1 MFWGEGG
8 FITARESCIPQSLS
22 PCAGPC
28 HGLGVRQRQH
38 QSLSCCGRASFHC
51 HSASWAVSVC
61 PRLTFPEA
69 LLSPAGQT
77 HGPSQQ
83 HFQCLCIGRGA
94 GAKCHPR
101 GSGAALQQHHLP
113 CSPRG
118 SASGRRR
125 LEEQQ
130 EPGAHGRVAP
140 SLPEHRGG
148 PVAVARGEPV
158 LLLPSPLPAQS
169 VPGSSSLSNEK
180 ALPVGKIQDK
190 IVLEQPRRRAVITVS
205 CAYSKHKTPVVF
217 SP

>member
-1 MFWGEGG
+1 M
-8 FITARESCIPQSLS
+8 
-22 PCAGPC
+22 AGP
-28 HGLGVRQRQH
+28 HFTATLPPGLF
-38 QSLSCCGRASFHC
+38 LSAPDSPF
-51 HSASWAVSVC
+51 
-61 PRLTFPEA
+61 LTGA

-83 HFQCLCIGRGA
+83 HFQCLCIGHGA

-118 SASGRRR
+118 CASGRRR

-148 PVAVARGEPV
+148 SVAVARGEPV